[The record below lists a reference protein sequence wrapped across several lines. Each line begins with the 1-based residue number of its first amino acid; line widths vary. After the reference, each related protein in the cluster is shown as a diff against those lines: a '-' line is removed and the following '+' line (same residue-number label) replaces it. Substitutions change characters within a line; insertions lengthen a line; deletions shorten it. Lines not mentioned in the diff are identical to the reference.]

1 VFHFPPTSHLCSL
14 WCPSLCT
21 RLSQC
26 FSLCLHDSVFVSM
39 FGSVSGCIFSISL
52 SVCMSLCISQS
63 LFCFLSMWFS
73 PTLAPSSLSVLPSI
87 SPHPLSLPP
96 PIAHSTCPALTPP
109 LACHCGPRGC
119 KGGSCNHMGRV
130 IFLLLP
136 SAKPSVMRHPT
147 FPLSQQ
153 GSVLKRVTADPWA
166 SGLRVWLGLT
176 GD

>member
-1 VFHFPPTSHLCSL
+1 MEPGASPTAFSGPSAPVPGRRHMVYSAVVWPEVGTVFHFPPTSHLCSL

-21 RLSQC
+21 CLSQC

-39 FGSVSGCIFSISL
+39 FGSVSGCIFSMSL
-52 SVCMSLCISQS
+52 SVCMTLCISQS

-130 IFLLLP
+130 IFLLWNL
-136 SAKPSVMRHPT
+136 
-147 FPLSQQ
+147 
-153 GSVLKRVTADPWA
+153 
-166 SGLRVWLGLT
+166 
-176 GD
+176 

>member
-1 VFHFPPTSHLCSL
+1 MVYSAVVWPEVGTVFHFPPSSHLCSL

-21 RLSQC
+21 CLSQC

-39 FGSVSGCIFSISL
+39 FGSVSGCIFSMSL

-130 IFLLLP
+130 IFLLWNL
-136 SAKPSVMRHPT
+136 
-147 FPLSQQ
+147 
-153 GSVLKRVTADPWA
+153 
-166 SGLRVWLGLT
+166 
-176 GD
+176 